1 MLVGAVVVVEA
12 LVAVAVVLRLLV
24 AAAAAVQ
31 LLLAAAL
38 CDSCRGIR
46 PVIYTRRLAFFLKF
60 TY

>member
-1 MLVGAVVVVEA
+1 MLVGAVVAVVEA
-12 LVAVAVVLRLLV
+12 LVAVVVLRLLV
-24 AAAAAVQ
+24 VVAAAVQ

-60 TY
+60 TC